1 LSAVI
6 LAGTALVAYA
16 LGCLN
21 TGYYLVRARTGE
33 DLRARGSGTAGA
45 TNTGR
50 LLGRAGFVL
59 AMLGDILKGVVAVA
73 LARWVAGDP
82 GAACAA
88 VGVVAGH
95 VYPVQLGFR
104 GGKGLATAFGA
115 GTVLSPL
122 AGLAAI
128 AVAAVILGLSRR
140 RVVSALTG
148 VTAAPVA
155 ATMLYGATPVA
166 LGLAALALVVLIRHA
181 HSPAPRAGRASP
193 AAD

>member
-1 LSAVI
+1 VSALL
-6 LAGTALVAYA
+6 LAGTGVAAYA
-16 LGCLN
+16 VGCLN

-82 GAACAA
+82 GAAFAA

-128 AVAAVILGLSRR
+128 AVAAVMLGLSRR
-140 RVVSALTG
+140 PVVSALTG

-155 ATMLYGATPVA
+155 ATILYGASPVA

-181 HSPAPRAGRASP
+181 RSPAPRAGRASP

>member
-1 LSAVI
+1 VNALL
-6 LAGTALVAYA
+6 LAGMGVIAYA

-21 TGYYLVRARTGE
+21 TGYYLVRARTGQ

-50 LLGRAGFVL
+50 LLGRAGFLV

-73 LARWVAGDP
+73 LARWAAGDP
-82 GAACAA
+82 GAAVAA

-115 GTVLSPL
+115 GTILAPL

-128 AVAAVILGLSRR
+128 AVAAAMLGLSRR

-155 ATMLYGATPVA
+155 ATALYGVGPVA
-166 LGLAALALVVLIRHA
+166 LGLATLALVVLIRHA
-181 HSPAPRAGRASP
+181 HSPALRADPASP

>member
-1 LSAVI
+1 VNVLL
-6 LAGTALVAYA
+6 LAGTGVMAYA

-50 LLGRAGFVL
+50 LLGRTGFLV
-59 AMLGDILKGVVAVA
+59 AMVGDLLKGVVAVA
-73 LARWVAGDP
+73 LARWAAGDP
-82 GAACAA
+82 GAAIAA

-115 GTVLSPL
+115 GTILAPL
-122 AGLAAI
+122 AGLAAV
-128 AVAAVILGLSRR
+128 AVAAAMLGLSRR

-148 VTAAPVA
+148 VAAAPVT
-155 ATMLYGATPVA
+155 ATAVYGVGPVA

-181 HSPAPRAGRASP
+181 HSPAPRADPASP

>member
-1 LSAVI
+1 VTALL
-6 LAGTALVAYA
+6 LAGTGVIAYA

-50 LLGRAGFVL
+50 LLGRTGFLV
-59 AMLGDILKGVVAVA
+59 AMVGDLLKGVVAVA
-73 LARWVAGDP
+73 LARWAAGDP
-82 GAACAA
+82 GAALAA

-95 VYPVQLGFR
+95 VYPAQLGFR

-115 GTVLSPL
+115 GTILAPL

-128 AVAAVILGLSRR
+128 AVAAAMLGLTRR
-140 RVVSALTG
+140 RVVSALLG
-148 VTAAPVA
+148 VTAAPVTA
-155 ATMLYGATPVA
+155 AAVYGTGPVA
-166 LGLAALALVVLIRHA
+166 LGLATLALVVLIRHA
-181 HSPAPRAGRASP
+181 HSPAPRADPASP